1 MTTVH
6 LKYLPISAL
15 LTQSIEYLFSVHFP
29 NLSLLDEK
37 FESCTQNKCCKTHCD
52 IMYICVTLIYSVLDF
67 ATIHDLLL
75 LL

>member
-37 FESCTQNKCCKTHCD
+37 FESCTQNKCYKTHCD
-52 IMYICVTLIYSVLDF
+52 IMYICVGHLVDSDIFSIRLCCNS
-67 ATIHDLLL
+67 
-75 LL
+75 